1 MGEIINGNCLLCRQR
16 ADVFNSLNEDEI
28 AQINCSRVSIR
39 YKPGEI
45 IFKQGTPCH
54 NLVCVTSGLVKLFIE
69 HNTSND
75 LIIGLARP
83 VEYIFVPGIYVDQ
96 RHHFTAVAV
105 EETTACII
113 DLHVMNQL
121 MKNNPD
127 FCHEM
132 IKKISQQAITLF
144 EKISGQTHKHV
155 YGRVA
160 ETLIYLSGEIYKQNP
175 LSLTLSRQELAD
187 MTGMTKE
194 SFIRVL
200 KKFKEDEIIT
210 IEGNSLEI
218 LNLPMLEK
226 ISVNG

>member
-1 MGEIINGNCLLCRQR
+1 MGEFINGNCLTCRQR
-16 ADVFNSLNEDEI
+16 ADVFNALNEDELT
-28 AQINCSRVSIR
+28 QINCSRVSIR

-54 NLVCVTSGLVKLFIE
+54 SLVCVTSGLVKLLLE
-69 HNTSND
+69 HNTGSN

-83 VEYIFVPGIYVDQ
+83 VEYIFVPGVYVDQ

-105 EETTACII
+105 EETSACII
-113 DLHVMNQL
+113 DLNVMSQL
-121 MKNNPD
+121 MKNNPN
-127 FCHEM
+127 FCLEV
-132 IKKISQQAITLF
+132 IKKFSQQAINLYD
-144 EKISGQTHKHV
+144 KISGQTHKHV

-160 ETLIYLSGEIYKQNP
+160 ETLIYLSNEIFKQNP
-175 LSLTLSRQELAD
+175 FTLTLSRQELAD

-200 KKFKEDEIIT
+200 KKFKEDEIIN
-210 IEGNSLEI
+210 IEGNHLEI